1 MKHRPSRND
10 FDQAEAR
17 RQWLI
22 FLESLHSD
30 IDPLT
35 VRLMEQL
42 RQVSHDIYQ
51 ISEQSLARAELSFAQ
66 YRILMQLYFAQVVHG
81 RDALNPSEIS
91 DRQGTSRN
99 TVSALIRTL
108 EESGYVVRHLD
119 QDDRRKFN
127 IRITAEGEAIVRD
140 NALRHL
146 KTIEDCFGVLNSA
159 EQETL
164 LTLLTRTSQRTSAV
178 RQQLANQPPTSEGG

>member
-1 MKHRPSRND
+1 MKHKQHKDHDP
-10 FDQAEAR
+10 AEAR
-17 RQWLI
+17 RHWLI
-22 FLESLHSD
+22 FLESLDSD

-51 ISEQSLARAELSFAQ
+51 ISEQSLAQAGLSFAQ
-66 YRILMQLYFAQVVHG
+66 YRILMHLYFSREVHG

-99 TVSALIRTL
+99 TISALIRTL
-108 EESGYVVRHLD
+108 EESGYVARHLD

-140 NALRHL
+140 NVLRHL
-146 KTIEDCFGVLNSA
+146 KTIENCFGVLNSA

-164 LTLLTRTSQRTSAV
+164 LTLLTRASQRTYAV

>member
-1 MKHRPSRND
+1 MKHRQRQDD

-22 FLESLHSD
+22 FLESLDSD

-66 YRILMQLYFAQVVHG
+66 YRILMQLYFTRVVHG

-108 EESGYVVRHLD
+108 EESGYVARHLD